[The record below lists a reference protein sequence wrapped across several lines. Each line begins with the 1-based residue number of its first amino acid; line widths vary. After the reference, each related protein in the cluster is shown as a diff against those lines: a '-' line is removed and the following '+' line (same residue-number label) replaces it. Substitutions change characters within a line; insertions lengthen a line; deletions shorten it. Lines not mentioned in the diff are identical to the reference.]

1 MQVQLSGHQI
11 DVTPALR
18 DHVQS
23 KLDRLTRHF
32 ENITS
37 LTVVLSVEKLQHKA
51 EGTLNAAGCSLHAEA
66 ADADMYTS
74 IDTMMGKLDAQ
85 LRKHKEKLTDHHRD
99 EAREARFG

>member
-18 DHVQS
+18 NHVQS
-23 KLDRLTRHF
+23 KLDRLNRHF
-32 ENITS
+32 DNITS
-37 LTVVLSVEKLQHKA
+37 LNVVLSVEKLRHHA
-51 EGTLNAAGCSLHAEA
+51 EGTLAAAGRTLHAEA

-99 EAREARFG
+99 EARDARFG